1 MVQYFYIWVK
11 FDPFWNLCQTKAITL
26 LRNTAWRIQRME
38 KLEFAQKIKT
48 CEQLALSCYMKRGY
62 LGEAQP
68 SLVLDASQIGHFHG
82 IMWVQHILE
91 DTDEGFLS
99 NNSLAFFTHSSQL
112 CLFQPYTNSLP
123 PTESCFEYNSMD
135 LEIVALSWA
144 LPFMGQSCQVAQHRF
159 FKCKNKSLLVR
170 AEQSEAEMVALH
182 FHQLHQ
188 CALWS
193 PFWPL
198 EFSVK
203 INVSVGFWLD
213 ILMFVC
219 IKLLVKTGDI
229 IFKMWLNEQGRT

>member
-1 MVQYFYIWVK
+1 M
-11 FDPFWNLCQTKAITL
+11 LH
-26 LRNTAWRIQRME
+26 E
-38 KLEFAQKIKT
+38 E
-48 CEQLALSCYMKRGY
+48 G
-62 LGEAQP
+62 AQP

-188 CALWS
+188 CAL
-193 PFWPL
+193 
-198 EFSVK
+198 
-203 INVSVGFWLD
+203 
-213 ILMFVC
+213 
-219 IKLLVKTGDI
+219 
-229 IFKMWLNEQGRT
+229 

>member
-1 MVQYFYIWVK
+1 
-11 FDPFWNLCQTKAITL
+11 
-26 LRNTAWRIQRME
+26 ME

-82 IMWVQHILE
+82 IMWEPHILE

-159 FKCKNKSLLVR
+159 FKCKNKSSACLSWTKWS
-170 AEQSEAEMVALH
+170 QDGG
-182 FHQLHQ
+182 
-188 CALWS
+188 S
-193 PFWPL
+193 PFPL
-198 EFSVK
+198 SVTP
-203 INVSVGFWLD
+203 
-213 ILMFVC
+213 VC
-219 IKLLVKTGDI
+219 IVIPLLTIGVFSQNYCFSWILIGDSHVC
-229 IFKMWLNEQGRT
+229 LY

>member
-1 MVQYFYIWVK
+1 
-11 FDPFWNLCQTKAITL
+11 
-26 LRNTAWRIQRME
+26 ME

-82 IMWVQHILE
+82 IMWEPHILE

-144 LPFMGQSCQVAQHRF
+144 FPCQVAQHRF
-159 FKCKNKSLLVR
+159 FYVKTSLLLIR
-170 AEQSEAEMVALH
+170 AEQSEAKMVA
-182 FHQLHQ
+182 FHSLSVTPV
-188 CALWS
+188 CIVI
-193 PFWPL
+193 PL
-198 EFSVK
+198 LTIGVFSQNYCFSW
-203 INVSVGFWLD
+203 IF
-213 ILMFVC
+213 MFVC
-219 IKLLVKTGDI
+219 IKLLVKTRDI
-229 IFKMWLNEQGRT
+229 IFKM